1 MRMSRLMGIRAL
13 RIAIPFFCTLTVA
26 HAQEREDTR
35 RMLEMNVQRQA
46 ADRERDL
53 LQSETT
59 APAGST
65 ITIDGQT
72 WQVEHSSPAVGQALY
87 LSLQSQQWPEAQRF
101 LNDYLT
107 FADRDPLLVH
117 YAQGLLARKRGD
129 FSQSVAEFTALLN
142 RQPGFL
148 PARLELARTLFED
161 GQEREAE
168 NTFTETLES
177 IDASDPKTVGVRKSI
192 GLFRDALEQRQ
203 AWTGAFAFGP
213 EWTDN
218 VNRTSA
224 SQTCLLSISG
234 QCYYERTLP
243 KAISTTGISFDASVQ
258 RRIPIWQH
266 HGLYIRSQLFGTQYR
281 THGDYNE
288 TTFSTQAGYSYRKG
302 RHQIAVAPTFEY
314 YDLGNDA
321 FYGAWGAH
329 AEWSYLAGSA
339 SLLKIESDYKAMRFR
354 QQLYAQNFD
363 GGQTSTYTTFYREVG
378 AGVTLFGGID
388 FVDST
393 AEDKV
398 NAYQQK
404 GVRLGAS
411 VELPAGFQA
420 TVFSAY
426 RQRDYGMYSPLLE
439 MRRRDKEQN
448 YTLVLKAVDWKVA
461 GFVPLLTVRHNKVKS
476 NVDWLY
482 SYDRNDVSLKLEYAF

>member
-13 RIAIPFFCTLTVA
+13 RIAIPFFCTFTVA

-177 IDASDPKTVGVRKSI
+177 IDASDPKTAGVRKSI

-224 SQTCLLSISG
+224 SQTCLMVI
-234 QCYYERTLP
+234 
-243 KAISTTGISFDASVQ
+243 D
-258 RRIPIWQH
+258 
-266 HGLYIRSQLFGTQYR
+266 
-281 THGDYNE
+281 
-288 TTFSTQAGYSYRKG
+288 G
-302 RHQIAVAPTFEY
+302 R
-314 YDLGNDA
+314 
-321 FYGAWGAH
+321 
-329 AEWSYLAGSA
+329 
-339 SLLKIESDYKAMRFR
+339 
-354 QQLYAQNFD
+354 
-363 GGQTSTYTTFYREVG
+363 
-378 AGVTLFGGID
+378 
-388 FVDST
+388 
-393 AEDKV
+393 
-398 NAYQQK
+398 
-404 GVRLGAS
+404 
-411 VELPAGFQA
+411 
-420 TVFSAY
+420 
-426 RQRDYGMYSPLLE
+426 LE
-439 MRRRDKEQN
+439 
-448 YTLVLKAVDWKVA
+448 
-461 GFVPLLTVRHNKVKS
+461 
-476 NVDWLY
+476 
-482 SYDRNDVSLKLEYAF
+482 